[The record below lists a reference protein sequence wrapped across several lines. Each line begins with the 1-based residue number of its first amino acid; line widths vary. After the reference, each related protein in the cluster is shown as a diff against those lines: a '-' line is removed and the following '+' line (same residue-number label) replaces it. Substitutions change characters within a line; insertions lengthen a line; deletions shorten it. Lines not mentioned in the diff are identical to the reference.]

1 VTAVDQRVAGAGEA
15 AVATKPAVRPPWMAA
30 LGHYLPL
37 LVLVGFLTW
46 FGTAQATDR
55 FWITLGIQALWTAIA
70 VIGLNIL
77 LGYTGLLSLGH
88 YAFFLYGGFVGAIWT
103 VQDWG
108 LSPWLGF
115 PLAFAAGML
124 LGALLA
130 LTCCHLHGFYLTVV
144 TLAFGL
150 IAAALALLF
159 ESLFNGLSG
168 RSVDQ
173 PLDTNFFFLDASNP
187 NRPFV
192 GLYWIGVVLL
202 LLSLY
207 MSWNLVH
214 SRWGRGYKAIRESE
228 VAARLSGI
236 PTYWFKVSAFALSAG
251 FVSLAGVLAA
261 QTNLQVTMVNGSAI
275 VGQSFQYVIFAFF
288 GGLGTLAGPIVGAFT
303 FTLGFGIDFG
313 GESATER
320 LSEYD
325 ALFYGVL
332 VIVIAIVAPRGIVG
346 AWHALVARIKRRTT
360 SQTPEPA
367 PPSAV
372 SPRRVELRRVSTNG
386 RSAPP
391 ARGPILDIRAVTKR
405 FGGVSAL
412 SHVDVAIEPGT
423 IHAVIGPNG
432 SGKTTLINVV
442 TGIYRSDTG
451 AVLLR
456 DRDLTSLP
464 AQRRTRLGVARTFQ
478 ACQIWRRM
486 TVLENVIVGAHT
498 RTRAGLVHS
507 LIVPGRLRREEQRV
521 RDRALELLAF
531 VGLADRS
538 NEPAGSLAFGD
549 QRRLEVARALASE
562 PDILLLD
569 EPVAGMHPREIGDM
583 TMLIEQIRAAG
594 ITVLLVEHHVDVV
607 MHLSDRV
614 TVLDGGRVIS
624 EGTPTEV
631 RADSNV
637 IAAYLGDEAR
647 KTPAR
652 TSPVRP
658 LTPDTPGREQRA
670 PILTVRG
677 LQVQYGAARVLHG
690 IDLDVCEGEIV
701 AIIGSNGA
709 GKTTSLKTVSGV
721 SELLKSVHG
730 EVTFLGERVERRPAY
745 RIARMGMAH
754 VPEGR
759 RVFADSTVEENLLLG
774 AYRRRDHRVAD
785 DLESTYARFPVLKER
800 RYAPAGLLSGGEQQ
814 MLAIARGL
822 VSAPRCLLLDEPSLG
837 LAPILVDQ
845 VFGIVRELARDGMTI
860 LIVEQM
866 ATKALEVAD
875 HAYVLETGVIAA
887 QGPALDLA
895 SDPTVQATYFGG

>member
-1 VTAVDQRVAGAGEA
+1 VTALDERVPAGSREGAAGVAPAGRRPRAA
-15 AVATKPAVRPPWMAA
+15 AVA
-30 LGHYLPL
+30 GYLPL
-37 LVLVGFLTW
+37 LALVVFLTW

-88 YAFFLYGGFVGAIWT
+88 YAFFLYGGFVGAIWG
-103 VQDWG
+103 VQWG
-108 LSPWLGF
+108 LSPWFGF
-115 PLAFAAGML
+115 PLAFVAGLL

-150 IAAALALLF
+150 IASALALLF
-159 ESLFNGLSG
+159 ESQFNGLSG
-168 RSVDQ
+168 RSVDH
-173 PLDTNFFFLDASNP
+173 PLDTNFWFLDANNP

-192 GLYWIGVVLL
+192 GLYWVGALLL

-236 PTYWFKVSAFALSAG
+236 PTYWYKVSAFAVSAG

-261 QTNLQVTMVNGSAI
+261 QSNLQVTMVSGSAI

-303 FTLGFGIDFG
+303 FTLGFGFDFG
-313 GESATER
+313 GKSATER
-320 LSEYD
+320 LSEYQT
-325 ALFYGVL
+325 LFYGAL
-332 VIVIAIVAPRGIVG
+332 IIVIAIVAPRGIVG
-346 AWHALVARIKRRTT
+346 AWHSLVAGIRRRTT
-360 SQTPEPA
+360 PPA
-367 PPSAV
+367 PETHPRPPAQV
-372 SPRRVELRRVSTNG
+372 SPAELRRL
-386 RSAPP
+386 AP
-391 ARGPILDIRAVTKR
+391 RGEVPTSSGGAPLLHVQAVTKR

-412 SHVDVAIEPGT
+412 SHVDIAIERGT
-423 IHAVIGPNG
+423 VHAVIGPNG

-442 TGIYRSDTG
+442 TGIYRSDEGTVVFRG
-451 AVLLR
+451 R
-456 DRDLTSLP
+456 ELTTFP
-464 AQRRTRLGVARTFQ
+464 VQRRIAVGLARTFQ

-486 TVLENVIVGAHT
+486 TVLENVIVGAHS
-498 RTRAGLVHS
+498 RTRAGLVRS
-507 LIVPGRLRREEQRV
+507 LLVPGQFRREEQRV

-531 VGLADRS
+531 VGLADRA
-538 NEPAGSLAFGD
+538 NEPAAGLAFGD

-562 PDILLLD
+562 PELLLLD
-569 EPVAGMHPREIGDM
+569 EPVAGMHPREIGHM
-583 TMLIEQIRAAG
+583 IALIEQIRAAG
-594 ITVLLVEHHVDVV
+594 VTVLLVEHHVDVV
-607 MHLSDRV
+607 MRLSDRV
-614 TVLDGGRVIS
+614 TVLDGGRVIA
-624 EGTPTEV
+624 EGDPAEV
-631 RADSNV
+631 RADPGV
-637 IAAYLGDEAR
+637 IAAYLGEERHATAAR
-647 KTPAR
+647 PRTEPEVQVPAR
-652 TSPVRP
+652 A
-658 LTPDTPGREQRA
+658 E
-670 PILTVRG
+670 PILSVRG

-690 IDLDVCEGEIV
+690 IDIDVCEGEIV

-721 SELLKSVHG
+721 SELLKSVRG
-730 EVTFLGERVERRPAY
+730 EVTFLGERIERRPAY
-745 RIARMGMAH
+745 QIARMGMAH

-759 RVFADSTVEENLLLG
+759 RLFADSSVEENLLLG
-774 AYRRRDHRVAD
+774 AYRRHDRNVTT

-800 RYAPAGLLSGGEQQ
+800 RHTPAGLLSGGEQQ

-837 LAPILVDQ
+837 LAPIMVDQ
-845 VFGIVRELARDGMTI
+845 VFGIVRELARDGTTI

-875 HAYVLETGVIAA
+875 RGYVLETGAITA
-887 QGPALDLA
+887 QGRAFDLA
-895 SDPTVQATYFGG
+895 SDPSVKATYFGG